1 MLLKSTL
8 LNYIY
13 HHIQT
18 HQNTHIIIAYS
29 GGIDSQVLLH
39 CLSTLKSE
47 KLNYTVSV
55 CHVNHGLSSNALE
68 WENFAQ
74 QQCALFEFPLD
85 IFRVK
90 VKAKAQHSLEELAR
104 DARYNAIKSLV
115 NTKRLNNV
123 LVLTGHHADD
133 QAETFLLALKRGSGV
148 KGLSA
153 MKPEMAFGQAILA
166 RPLLNIPR
174 SEIEAYARLN
184 ELLWIEDE
192 SNEDVKFDRNFL
204 RHQIMPTITKRWPS
218 FLKTINRSAE
228 HCQEAEQLLTELA
241 TLDLESILSSSNAL
255 LLTKLQG
262 LSQARFNNVIRYF
275 LTLNQCLMPSAAQL
289 LQLNKQLFANKNKT
303 PEVKVGDHWLR
314 RYKQHVYLTSNF
326 KSVSEFS
333 SLIKPVSD
341 SKVEEVI
348 TLPDNLGELF
358 FSYTDVITEKVIKES
373 IEKCVNKSMD
383 EAFYKQPNNNKNL
396 NDSILQKTCTSTLL
410 APTLAQQV
418 TIRFEHNN
426 PVCTPDFR
434 QHSRTLKKI
443 LQELVIP
450 PWQRK
455 RLPFVYYNEQLVA
468 VMGYFVCK
476 EFIPNNTDERLNIT
490 WIQWV

>member
-8 LNYIY
+8 FNYIY
-13 HHIQT
+13 HHIQA

-47 KLNYTVSV
+47 NLNYTVSV
-55 CHVNHGLSSNALE
+55 CHVNHGLSNNALE

-74 QQCALFEFPLD
+74 QQCTLFDFPLD
-85 IFRVK
+85 VRRVK
-90 VKAKAQHSLEELAR
+90 VKARAQHSLEELAR
-104 DARYNAIKSLV
+104 DARYDAIKSLIKV
-115 NTKRLNNV
+115 KQLNNV

-153 MKPEMAFGQAILA
+153 MQAEMAFGQAILA

-174 SEIEAYARLN
+174 SEVEAYARLN
-184 ELLWIEDE
+184 KLMWIEDE

-204 RHQIMPTITKRWPS
+204 RHQIIPTITKRWPS
-218 FLKTINRSAE
+218 FLKTVNRSVE

-241 TLDLESILSSSNAL
+241 ALDLESMLSSDNAL
-255 LLTKLQG
+255 LLTTLQG
-262 LSQARFNNVIRYF
+262 LSKARFNNVIRYF
-275 LTLNQCLMPSAAQL
+275 LTLNQCLMPSSAQL
-289 LQLNKQLFANKNKT
+289 SQLNKQLFANKDKT

-314 RYKQHVYLTSNF
+314 RFKQHLYLTSNF
-326 KSVSEFS
+326 KSVTQFS
-333 SLIKPVSD
+333 SLIKPLSE
-341 SKVEEVI
+341 SKVEEII
-348 TLPDNLGELF
+348 TLPDNLGELCV
-358 FSYTDVITEKVIKES
+358 SYGEVIKEEG
-373 IEKCVNKSMD
+373 IKERNKEGNNEVMK
-383 EAFYKQPNNNKNL
+383 EAFYKQLNEKNL
-396 NDSILQKTCTSTLL
+396 DDSISQKTHTCTLL
-410 APTLAQQV
+410 APKVAQQV

-434 QHSRTLKKI
+434 QHSRPLKKI
-443 LQELVIP
+443 LQELAIP

-468 VMGYFVCK
+468 VIGCFVCK
-476 EFIPNNTDERLNIT
+476 EFIPSDTDECLNIT
-490 WIQWV
+490 WIQ